1 MTICSEVIK
10 IMKLLVI
17 NSVIKGYHLYHF
29 RSHISMVVK
38 REHSLNENAI
48 NVEIPKKED
57 LPVHLLE

>member
-1 MTICSEVIK
+1 
-10 IMKLLVI
+10 MKLLVI
-17 NSVIKGYHLYHF
+17 NSVIKGYHLYRF